1 MGRAPCC
8 DKTKV
13 KRGPWSPEEDST
25 LIRFLETHG
34 TAGNW
39 IALPQKAGL
48 KRCGKSCR
56 LRWLNYLRPNIKHGN
71 FTKDEDEIICT
82 LYTQMGSRWS
92 IIASN
97 LPGRTDNDVKNYW
110 NTKLKKKLLAGKVI
124 GHTTTNNYITSN
136 NFLEKSCNRKNPHDL
151 LDSSISTTPSST
163 YDHHHHNHLLFPSQP
178 QIIFSSPPPF
188 PILTDHMGYGSSTVV
203 DSTHEI
209 SLMSSDP
216 TTLHFSHH
224 GHVSEF
230 STNLKNSSSS
240 IFTSSQDGGSS
251 SVSVSADSSSL
262 AMENNN
268 NINKSLSGLAVEDEG
283 GILMDFSFGI
293 GGPIYNEFTNST
305 SSGIWFQDQK
315 ASHDIIHQEAAL
327 SYCCYPNLGDH
338 QSSSY
343 ADIKPPPQGLINQS
357 VINQY

>member
-25 LIRFLETHG
+25 LIRFIETHG
-34 TAGNW
+34 T
-39 IALPQKAGL
+39 AGL

-92 IIASN
+92 LIASN

-124 GHTTTNNYITSN
+124 SLTTTNNYVNSN
-136 NFLEKSCNRKNPHDL
+136 KFPEKSCHRTNPHDL
-151 LDSSISTTPSST
+151 LDSSISAPPSSST
-163 YDHHHHNHLLFPSQP
+163 YDHHHHNHLHFSSFSSQP
-178 QIIFSSPPPF
+178 QMISSSPPPF
-188 PILTDHMGYGSSTVV
+188 PILTDHMGYGSSSSTVV
-203 DSTHEI
+203 NNTHEI

-216 TTLHFSHH
+216 NHQYFSHH
-224 GHVSEF
+224 DHVSEF

-240 IFTSSQDGGSS
+240 IFTSSQEGGSS
-251 SVSVSADSSSL
+251 SVSVSADNSTSL

-268 NINKSLSGLAVEDEG
+268 NSLSADGSAVHEDLQG

-293 GGPIYNEFTNST
+293 GGPIYNEFINS

-315 ASHDIIHQEAAL
+315 AISHEEAGL
-327 SYCCYPNLGDH
+327 SYCYYPNLGCGV
-338 QSSSY
+338 SCF
-343 ADIKPPPQGLINQS
+343 
-357 VINQY
+357 

>member
-124 GHTTTNNYITSN
+124 SLTTTNNYITSN
-136 NFLEKSCNRKNPHDL
+136 KFPEKSCNRKNPNDL
-151 LDSSISTTPSST
+151 LDSSISTPPSST
-163 YDHHHHNHLLFPSQP
+163 YDHHHHHNHLHFSSQP
-178 QIIFSSPPPF
+178 QIISSSPPPF
-188 PILTDHMGYGSSTVV
+188 PILSDHMGYGSSSTVV
-203 DSTHEI
+203 STHDI
-209 SLMSSDP
+209 SLISSDP
-216 TTLHFSHH
+216 THNHDFP
-224 GHVSEF
+224 
-230 STNLKNSSSS
+230 SS
-240 IFTSSQDGGSS
+240 IFTSSQEGGSS

-262 AMENNN
+262 AMESN
-268 NINKSLSGLAVEDEG
+268 NKSLSGLTVEDEG

-293 GGPIYNEFTNST
+293 GGPIYNEFINS

-315 ASHDIIHQEAAL
+315 ASHEEAAL
-327 SYCCYPNLGDH
+327 SYCCYPNLGD
-338 QSSSY
+338 QASSY
-343 ADIKPPPQGLINQS
+343 ADIKQEQGLINQS